1 VSRTWF
7 TPWGW
12 IYRPASEPA
21 GHRMSPH
28 GPLVLLAGLLLST
41 CQRGTGALPEA
52 QRARLEAEGIVR
64 RADDLMFRYTETP
77 GRRSERR
84 EDRDASIIVTRQRVL
99 LHKNAKVGLQI
110 TPASR
115 GFYMV
120 ERVGSRVR
128 LRAGRG
134 RAEVLW
140 SFEPPTDPAGWVSDI
155 RAVIRRSRSEANP

>member
-1 VSRTWF
+1 
-7 TPWGW
+7 
-12 IYRPASEPA
+12 
-21 GHRMSPH
+21 MSPYA
-28 GPLVLLAGLLLST
+28 PLVLLAGLLLPA

-64 RADDLMFRYTETP
+64 RADDLVFRYTETP
-77 GRRSERR
+77 ARRGERR
-84 EDRDASIIVTRQRVL
+84 EDRDASIIVTRQSVL